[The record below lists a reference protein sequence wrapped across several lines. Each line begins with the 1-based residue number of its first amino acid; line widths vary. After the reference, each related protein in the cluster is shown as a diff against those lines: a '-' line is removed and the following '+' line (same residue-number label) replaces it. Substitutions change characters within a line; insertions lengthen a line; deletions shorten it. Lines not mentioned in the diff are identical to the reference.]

1 MAYLDCKCHSKKPV
15 NADKWR
21 YTLYTTVLFL
31 IVVNPYTYKLT
42 NMLFSKLIGTVASSS
57 GCPTTT
63 GIVLHAVVFTLLLR
77 LLMDLEI

>member
-57 GCPTTT
+57 GSPLQQALYYTQLYLPCYY
-63 GIVLHAVVFTLLLR
+63 VY
-77 LLMDLEI
+77 